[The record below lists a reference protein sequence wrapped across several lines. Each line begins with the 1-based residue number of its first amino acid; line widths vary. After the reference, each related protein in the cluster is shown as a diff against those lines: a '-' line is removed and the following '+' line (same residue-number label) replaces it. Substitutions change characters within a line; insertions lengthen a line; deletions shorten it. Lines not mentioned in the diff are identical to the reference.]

1 MLKISF
7 LCITFFNSSFNNWVA
22 LYANN
27 YAQKVHQL
35 ASAVVPHPDF
45 WSLCVCSTQGAGHK
59 ITDNV
64 KDS

>member
-1 MLKISF
+1 MLI
-7 LCITFFNSSFNNWVA
+7 I
-22 LYANN
+22 
-27 YAQKVHQL
+27 QKVDQL